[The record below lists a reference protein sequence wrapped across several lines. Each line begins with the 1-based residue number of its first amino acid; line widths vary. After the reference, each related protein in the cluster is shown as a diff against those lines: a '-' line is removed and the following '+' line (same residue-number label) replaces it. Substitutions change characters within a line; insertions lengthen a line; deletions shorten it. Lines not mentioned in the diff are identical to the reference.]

1 MNIKLEISRQWQ
13 WIKPITI
20 FLLIPTFLI
29 LLLVLYFKLEYD
41 IDTGFLTRD
50 SNAVAHQP
58 IYIGFVSNLGIL
70 FWCASAAIALFTSSL
85 EKNKASISV
94 ESFLLYSGILS
105 YILLLDDLFQLHEEV
120 FPNNFNIP
128 EIAVLAVYGSFAL
141 LVFYRFRKIIP
152 STNFLI
158 LLICSGFFGISIL
171 VDVFHPDFPGESL
184 VEDGAKF
191 AGVVTWFRYYTSVS
205 FDNLKKKLTSK

>member
-1 MNIKLEISRQWQ
+1 MNIKLELSRQWQ
-13 WIKPITI
+13 WIKPITT

-29 LLLVLYFKLEYD
+29 LLLVLYLKLKFD

-70 FWCASAAIALFTSSL
+70 FWCASAAITIFASSL
-85 EKNKASISV
+85 EKNKKNIGI
-94 ESFLLYSGILS
+94 ESFLLYSGALS
-105 YILLLDDLFQLHEEV
+105 LILLFDDLFQLHEEV

-128 EIAVLAVYGSFAL
+128 EIAVLAVYGSFAA
-141 LVFYRFRKIIP
+141 LVFYRFRTIIP

-158 LLICSGFFGISIL
+158 LLICVGFFGISIL
-171 VDVFHPDFPGESL
+171 VDVFHPEFPGESL

-191 AGVVTWFRYYTSVS
+191 AGVVTWFGYYTSVS
-205 FDNLKKKLTSK
+205 FDSIKKKLSAK